1 MQMRQGFI
9 KDDNT
14 KHISYNIKFL
24 MIQMNQVRSEDN
36 VVDLFTKLLP
46 KSTFEKHVKSISLL
60 NLFDLP

>member
-1 MQMRQGFI
+1 MRQGFI

-14 KHISYNIKFL
+14 KHISNNIKFL
-24 MIQMNQVRSEDN
+24 MIQVNQVRSEDY
-36 VVDLFTKLLP
+36 VADLFEKSLP

>member
-1 MQMRQGFI
+1 MMQGFI

-14 KHISYNIKFL
+14 KYFSYNIEFL
-24 MIQMNQVRSEDN
+24 MIQMNQVRSEYDI
-36 VVDLFTKLLP
+36 VDLFTKSLS

>member
-1 MQMRQGFI
+1 MRQGFI

-36 VVDLFTKLLP
+36 VADLFTKSLP
-46 KSTFEKHVKSISLL
+46 KIHIWEACQKHW
-60 NLFDLP
+60 FA

>member
-1 MQMRQGFI
+1 MRQGFI

-14 KHISYNIKFL
+14 KHISHNKEFL
-24 MIQMNQVRSEDN
+24 MIQVNQVRSEDY
-36 VVDLFTKLLP
+36 VVDLFTKSLS

>member
-1 MQMRQGFI
+1 MRQGFI

-14 KHISYNIKFL
+14 KHISYNIEFL

-36 VVDLFTKLLP
+36 VVDLFTKSLS

>member
-1 MQMRQGFI
+1 MRQGFI
-9 KDDNT
+9 NDDNT
-14 KHISYNIKFL
+14 KLISNNIKFP

-36 VVDLFTKLLP
+36 VVDLFTKSLS